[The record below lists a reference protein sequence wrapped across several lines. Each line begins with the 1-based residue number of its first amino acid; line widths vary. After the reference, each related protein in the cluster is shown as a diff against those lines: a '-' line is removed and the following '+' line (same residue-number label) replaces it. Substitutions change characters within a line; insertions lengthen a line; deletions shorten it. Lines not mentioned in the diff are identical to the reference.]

1 MVGRLRLILMML
13 ASAGP
18 AMGQVTGQ
26 VAIANTPAGQALTA
40 WLDAFNSGDRT
51 KINAFLQKYSPKV
64 AEAALTSPQF
74 RGRSGGVDLVAITRS
89 EPLSMAFRVQEKT
102 RPTVL
107 LVGRIEVTDHVP
119 TTISNF
125 TLHPVPTGAVLEDI
139 KLDPALRKQAIE
151 DVIAKL
157 NEFYVYPAAAQKMAD
172 NLHDHE
178 KKGDYSAIIDGD
190 EFASRLSADLIDVS
204 HDKHLRVFYYPYKLG
219 ADPAP
224 LTFDQLTEYRRDLAR
239 DCGFH
244 KLEILPNNI
253 GYLKLDFFANPQA
266 CAKTAAAAIYF
277 LANTDAVIFDLREN
291 SGGEPAMVATMCTY
305 LLDQPTLLNDFYDR
319 KGNTTTE
326 YWTLRYVPG
335 IKLGNKPVYVLT
347 SKQTFSGGEEFAYDL
362 KNLKRV
368 TVVGETTAGG
378 SHPVGPHRAGDHFVV
393 FVPSTLILNPVTRQ
407 DWEATGVTPD
417 VPVKAEDALETA
429 ERLAAERIQQDA
441 SRDTGAGPNQVQL
454 KPNGVATKD

>member
-1 MVGRLRLILMML
+1 MVRRLRLILMML
-13 ASAGP
+13 VSAGP
-18 AMGQVTGQ
+18 AMGQV
-26 VAIANTPAGQALTA
+26 AIPNTPAGKALTA
-40 WLDAFNSGDRT
+40 WLDAFNSGDRA
-51 KINAFLQKYSPKV
+51 KIDTFLQKYSPKV

-74 RGRSGGVDLVAITRS
+74 RGRSGGVDLVAVTRN

-102 RPTVL
+102 QPTVL
-107 LVGRIEVTDHVP
+107 MVGRIDVTDQVP
-119 TTISNF
+119 TAISNF
-125 TLHPVPTGAVLEDI
+125 TLHPIPTGAVLEDI
-139 KLDPALRKQAIE
+139 KLDPALRKQALE
-151 DVIAKL
+151 NVIATL
-157 NEFYVYPAAAQKMAD
+157 NEFYVYPATAQKMAD
-172 NLHDHE
+172 NLHEHE
-178 KKGDYSAIIDGD
+178 NKGDYSTITDGD
-190 EFASRLSADLIDVS
+190 EFASRLSSDLIDVS
-204 HDKHLRVFYYPYKLG
+204 HDKHVRVFYYPYKLG
-219 ADPAP
+219 TDPPP
-224 LTFDQLTEYRRDLAR
+224 LTFDQLTEYRKDMAR

-305 LLDQPTLLNDFYDR
+305 LFDQPTLLNDFYDR

-326 YWTLRYVPG
+326 FWTLRYVPG

-407 DWEATGVTPD
+407 DWEGTGVTPD
-417 VPVKAEDALETA
+417 VAVKAEDALETA

-441 SRDTGAGPNQVQL
+441 SHDAGAAPNQV
-454 KPNGVATKD
+454 KPQMNGIANKN

>member
-1 MVGRLRLILMML
+1 MVRRLGLILMMLRLILMVL

-18 AMGQVTGQ
+18 AVGQ

-40 WLDAFNSGDRT
+40 WLDAFNSGDRA
-51 KINAFLQKYSPKV
+51 KIDTFVKNYSPKF

-89 EPLSMAFRVQEKT
+89 ERLSIAFRVREKT
-102 RPTVL
+102 QPTVL
-107 LVGRIEVTDHVP
+107 LVGKLELTTQEP
-119 TTISNF
+119 LTISNF
-125 TLHPVPTGAVLEDI
+125 TLHPIPTGAVLEDI
-139 KLDPALRKQAIE
+139 PLDAAQRKLAIE
-151 DVIAKL
+151 NVIENL
-157 NEFYVYPAAAQKMAD
+157 NQFYVYPATAQKMAD
-172 NLHDHE
+172 SLHAHE
-178 KKGDYSAIIDGD
+178 QKGDYSAITDGE
-190 EFASRLSADLIDVS
+190 EFAARLSADLIDVS

-219 ADPAP
+219 TDAPP
-224 LTFDQLTEYRRDLAR
+224 LTFDQLAEYRKDLAR

-253 GYLKLDFFANPQA
+253 GYLKLDFFASPQA

-277 LANTDAVIFDLREN
+277 LANTDAVIIDLREN
-291 SGGEPAMVATMCTY
+291 TGGEPSMVAIMCTY
-305 LLDQPTLLNDFYDR
+305 LFDQPTLLNDFYDR
-319 KGNTTTE
+319 RGNTTTE

-335 IKLGNKPVYVLT
+335 IRLGASKPVFVLT

-393 FVPSTLILNPVTRQ
+393 FVPSTLILDPVTRT
-407 DWEATGVTPD
+407 DWERVGVTPD
-417 VPVKAEDALETA
+417 VPVKAEEALDTA
-429 ERLAAERIQQDA
+429 ERLAAQRIQQDA
-441 SRDTGAGPNQVQL
+441 SHDTGGARIP
-454 KPNGVATKD
+454 